1 MERDFYF
8 NLFRLK
14 NSSNLTFFMF
24 RLFAFTFILFTAFSC
39 TLNNVNH
46 EEKLKKH
53 FDEYHTVGSFAMYDN
68 SLGKHTVYN
77 EQRDTTRFSPAGTF
91 NIVHSLLALQIGR
104 LNSDSAIIKWDGVV
118 RPEIEWNKDLNL
130 YNAFRTS
137 ATPHFEQLA
146 QMIGKDTL
154 QSWMDTLSYGN
165 KITGKNVTSFW
176 KDGSLKISADEQIW
190 LVKLLYFK
198 QLPLRKSVQDQ
209 VKRMMI
215 QENNM
220 KYQLAYSLGWGKTDN
235 GNEMGWAIGWIEE
248 NRHVYFFAQNFES
261 TDHAIQMHEVNKK
274 ILNNILADLGFFK
287 GKM

>member
-1 MERDFYF
+1 
-8 NLFRLK
+8 
-14 NSSNLTFFMF
+14 MF
-24 RLFAFTFILFTAFSC
+24 RFTLFSFFLIACFSC
-39 TLNNVNH
+39 TLNNVSH

-53 FDEYHTVGSFAMYDN
+53 FDEYHTEGSFALYDN
-68 SLGKHTVYN
+68 SLGRHTVFN
-77 EQRDTTRFSPAGTF
+77 EQRDTTRFSPANTF
-91 NIVHSLLALQIGR
+91 NIVQSLLALQTGR
-104 LNSDSAIIKWDGVV
+104 LNSDSAMIKWDGVV
-118 RPEIEWNKDLNL
+118 RSENAWNKDLNL
-130 YNAFRTS
+130 YNAFRVS
-137 ATPHFEQLA
+137 SIPHFEQLA

-154 QSWMDTLSYGN
+154 QSWLDTLSYGN
-165 KITGKNVTSFW
+165 KNIGKNLTSFW
-176 KDGSLKISADEQIW
+176 MDNSLKISPDEQIW

-220 KYQLAYSLGWGKTDN
+220 KYQLAYSLGWGKTDK

-261 TDHAIQMHEVNKK
+261 TDHTIKMDEVNK
-274 ILNNILADLGFFK
+274 NILKNILTDLGFFK